1 MAQSKKHGRR
11 RLPLSARLTLLVLFA
26 ALIPLAAVVGINDYL
41 SRGTLLS
48 QGHAALSTDANAKAT
63 LVETYIHERLLDG
76 QALATLPTAVGFL
89 ACAELPTPPPQL
101 QCATQNVLY
110 QESSQRAL
118 AVGIV
123 RDSNYTLWSIFDATG
138 HPILTSDANVQKSS
152 PPPTQEDLQPV
163 LKEGK
168 QWVSAVY
175 YDSVTKHAFVRLYT
189 PISVTPGDPKTVLGF
204 LQATL
209 RLDYVWNIVK
219 GERGLN
225 GDGSYAF
232 MTDQNGIVIADPNQS
247 DLFTTIRPLDAATQN
262 QIASEK
268 RFGST
273 NAVSD
278 RILPGAETSLDS
290 SKAEDTFE
298 GIAQPGDNTQFQF
311 VRVRLNVQSVDV
323 PWSYFVLSPVATV
336 TRVADDQIRTSLL
349 SAAVIAILAVL
360 IGLFIGSRVTN
371 PVRGSVSELQGASAA
386 LKELASRQESSAS
399 EQHWVVDA
407 CRTGLESIRYLSDA
421 MNQAARRIID
431 ASNWFN
437 DYWDRLTE
445 DQARRTVQHLLELA
459 HYIDEAAR
467 RQQASNERMDKAIM
481 VTQQVSDQLV
491 SGATAANRSAGQ
503 LEMVVDDLQHV
514 VGGRAQPRVN
524 PVAGGSDPN
533 GAPNGRAMQPAGAMA
548 PARPAGRPMN
558 SNGQMGGQMGGQMMR
573 APQAPVHFG
582 QMGGQGPMG
591 PMGPMGPASQMGGQ
605 MGPMGP
611 MGGPPSRRNP
621 GSRAFNNPPSQY
633 GPPEGFNGYPPAGR
647 PSRVQPDDQWGAPAG
662 AGWDDQ

>member
-1 MAQSKKHGRR
+1 MAQSKKRGRR

-41 SRGTLLS
+41 SRGTLLN

-76 QALATLPTAVGFL
+76 QALASLPTAIGFL
-89 ACAELPTPPPQL
+89 ACAELQAPPPAL
-101 QCATQNVLY
+101 LCDTQSVLY
-110 QESSQRAL
+110 KESSQRAL
-118 AVGIV
+118 AVGMV
-123 RDSNYTLWSIFDATG
+123 RDSNYQLWSIFDATG
-138 HPILTSDANVQKSS
+138 HPILTSDANVQKNA
-152 PPPTQEDLQPV
+152 PAPTQEDLLPV
-163 LKEGK
+163 LKQGK

-175 YDSVTKHAFVRLYT
+175 YDPASKHAFVRLYT
-189 PISVTPGDPKTVLGF
+189 PIAVTPGDPKTVLGF

-209 RLDYVWNIVK
+209 RLDYIWNIVK

-232 MTDQNGIVIADPNQS
+232 MTDNNGIVIADPNES
-247 DLFTTIRPLDAATQN
+247 DLFTTVRPLDATTQH

-268 RFGST
+268 RFGAT
-273 NAVSD
+273 NAVPE
-278 RILPGAETSLDS
+278 RLLPGAVSSLAS

-298 GIAQPGDNTQFQF
+298 GIAHPGDGTQFQF
-311 VRVRLNVQSVDV
+311 VRVRLNVDSADV

-349 SAAVIAILAVL
+349 SAGVIAILAVL
-360 IGLFIGSRVTN
+360 IGLIIGSRTTN
-371 PVRGSVSELQGASAA
+371 PVRNSVGELQGASAA

-445 DQARRTVQHLLELA
+445 EQARRTVQHLVELA

-467 RQQASNERMDKAIM
+467 RQQASNDRMDKAIT

-491 SGATAANRSAGQ
+491 SGASEANRSAGQ
-503 LEMVVDDLQHV
+503 LEQVVDELQHV
-514 VGGRAQPRVN
+514 VGGRAQPHVVRV
-524 PVAGGSDPN
+524 PAGTPN
-533 GAPNGRAMQPAGAMA
+533 GAQNGRAMQPAGAMA

-558 SNGQMGGQMGGQMMR
+558 GQMGGQGQMMR

-582 QMGGQGPMG
+582 QMGGQMG
-591 PMGPMGPASQMGGQ
+591 GPMGPASQMGGQ

-633 GPPEGFNGYPPAGR
+633 GAPDGFGGYPPAGR
-647 PSRVQPDDQWGAPAG
+647 PSRAMPDDQWGAPAG